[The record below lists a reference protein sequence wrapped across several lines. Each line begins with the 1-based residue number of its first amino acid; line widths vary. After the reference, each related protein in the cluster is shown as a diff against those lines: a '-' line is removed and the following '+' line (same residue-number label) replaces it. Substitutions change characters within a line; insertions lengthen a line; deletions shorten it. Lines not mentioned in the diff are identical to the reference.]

1 MDALKLKRNVS
12 IQSKQQWL
20 STLWFKT
27 CFEIVYKHNEDTS
40 LKRLLSNHHCRACSS
55 SFRGF
60 YYFFWGW
67 ILYLNESPVVIH
79 WSARKLLFTDK
90 CLLCHNTQISHSR
103 RLETLRVR
111 FDVNDVKCFG
121 FLVSW
126 YVRLKCVFCK
136 WFQDLDKGEARDLTV
151 LQSRTENVQFCC
163 THTHNHDC
171 WHTYYSKHDCIGCFV
186 VMHIFNISIYSLM
199 EVFKMMLSQQ

>member
-1 MDALKLKRNVS
+1 MFYTGRASLTDIATWDFVSQTKNIQTCASLGFQNTMDALQLKCNVS
-12 IQSKQQWL
+12 IRSQQKWL
-20 STLWFKT
+20 STLWFKM

-79 WSARKLLFTDK
+79 WSARKLLFIDK

-103 RLETLRVR
+103 RLETLLVR

-121 FLVSW
+121 SLVSQIVSR
-126 YVRLKCVFCK
+126 YVRLKCVF
-136 WFQDLDKGEARDLTV
+136 L
-151 LQSRTENVQFCC
+151 
-163 THTHNHDC
+163 
-171 WHTYYSKHDCIGCFV
+171 
-186 VMHIFNISIYSLM
+186 
-199 EVFKMMLSQQ
+199 